1 MSEVAETNGAKS
13 TDEIRARLLA
23 VRDGL
28 DPEERLTASQGIA
41 DALAELP
48 AFHDAT
54 GVTMYLSKGSEV
66 VTGPLIQRMVEED
79 GRRVFLPFDRVGQLE
94 IAEWRPS
101 DPISEDP
108 GGRMA
113 PRFRRALPLEE
124 TDLVVLPGV
133 AFGRDGA
140 RLGEGSGRYAD
151 LLARLPRGVATV
163 GLTYGATLL
172 PELPDS
178 VEEGWVDVVL
188 TEAGIAGGRVK
199 HRSRVG
205 RGAGRAAADPAQS
218 T

>member
-1 MSEVAETNGAKS
+1 MSEVAEAAES
-13 TDEIRARLLA
+13 TDDIRARLLG

-28 DPEERLTASQGIA
+28 DPEVRLAASEAITAGLA
-41 DALAELP
+41 DLP
-48 AFHDAT
+48 AFRDA
-54 GVTMYLSKGSEV
+54 GAVAMYFSKGSEV
-66 VTGPLIQRMVEED
+66 TTGPLIQRMVEEE
-79 GRRVFLPFDRVGQLE
+79 GRRVFLPYDRTGRLE

-113 PRFRRALPLEE
+113 PRFRRPVPLDEV
-124 TDLVVLPGV
+124 DLVVLPGV
-133 AFGRDGA
+133 AFARDGG

-151 LLARLPRGVATV
+151 LLARLPRGMATV

-172 PELPDS
+172 SELPES

-188 TEAGIAGGRVK
+188 TEAGMAGGRVK
-199 HRSRVG
+199 HRSRVS
-205 RGAGRAAADPAQS
+205 RGGQGAADSGQS

>member
-1 MSEVAETNGAKS
+1 MSEVAAANPASS
-13 TDEIRARLLA
+13 TVAIRSRLLA
-23 VRDGL
+23 LRDGL
-28 DPEERLTASQGIA
+28 DPLDRLTMSEAIA
-41 DALAELP
+41 AVLAELP
-48 AFHDAT
+48 AFHDALA
-54 GVTMYLSKGSEV
+54 VTMYFSKGSEV
-66 VTGPLIQRMVEED
+66 TTGPLIQRMVEEE
-79 GRRVFLPFDRVGQLE
+79 GRRVFLPFDRSGRLE

-101 DPISEDP
+101 DPITEDP

-113 PRFRRALPLEE
+113 PRFRRTVPLEE

-151 LLARLPRGVATV
+151 LLDRLPRGVATV

-172 PELPDS
+172 PELPES

-188 TEAGIAGGRVK
+188 TESGIAGGRVK
-199 HRSRVG
+199 HRSRVS
-205 RGAGRAAADPAQS
+205 RSGRATPDPSQS